1 MVGEISEDGNWVWN
15 GTSWD
20 PVEAPNEVVPEPR
33 QVETPVITH
42 DVGLESNNQPNPGL
56 ITELNELSFPAP
68 LPMVSDSAPS
78 NGNESSLPKVMRI
91 LSGTIGILMSVV
103 LLMFLLGFVTQANAD
118 NIDMFSDEG
127 DSDADDLAN
136 AIKTI
141 QILTYLSVA
150 LVVGIIVVSVMNMM
164 NKTSWW
170 WLPAATIFLTVIF
183 AGTAFY
189 MANSYNAYSATCDS
203 EIYSDCDEISDE
215 SMFSQDSMFAGYCS
229 IIGFVIIGLMSLVVR
244 AKSGVKFEA
253 SEDGDFVS
261 QTASSGDKSIK
272 AIVVISVILLLLG
285 SGVTFMVFNALK
297 NPVMADSSGDEVNF
311 VFDVR
316 DAWDSS
322 NGHVMSENASDA
334 LVVVDMIES
343 TRDYERHWEFI
354 SIEIVPETGERYTCY
369 WWQLDRN
376 TGCEFDELD
385 ANMNGYWEAGE
396 SLIIYED
403 SVTNICSGDNG
414 GCEIAVEVTIGSI
427 EGDWEYNSEWYYGY
441 ADAAE

>member
-20 PVEAPNEVVPEPR
+20 PVESPNQVMPRAQNDELPVTSEEIVVENNN
-33 QVETPVITH
+33 H
-42 DVGLESNNQPNPGL
+42 HSLELSNESGD
-56 ITELNELSFPAP
+56 LSFPPP
-68 LPMVSDSAPS
+68 LPMASDSAS
-78 NGNESSLPKVMRI
+78 GTGNESSLPKVMRI
-91 LSGTIGILMSVV
+91 LSGSIGILMSVV
-103 LLMFLLGFVTQANAD
+103 LLMFLFGFVTQANAD
-118 NIDMFSDEG
+118 NIEMFSDE
-127 DSDADDLAN
+127 DDADDFVN
-136 AIKTI
+136 ALKTI

-150 LVVGIIVVSVMNMM
+150 IVVGIIVVSVMNIM

-189 MANSYNAYSATCDS
+189 MASSYNAYSATCDP
-203 EIYSDCDEISDE
+203 EIYSDCDAISDE

-244 AKSGVKFEA
+244 AKSGVKFEP
-253 SEDGDFVS
+253 SEDGEFVS

-297 NPVMADSSGDEVNF
+297 NPVMADSSGDSVNF

-322 NGHVMSENASDA
+322 DGHVMSENASDA

-343 TRDYERHWEFI
+343 TRDYEKHWEFI
-354 SIEIVPETGERYTCY
+354 SLNIVAETGESYTCY

-385 ANMNGYWEAGE
+385 TNMNGYWEAGE

-414 GCEIAVEVTIGSI
+414 GCEIAVKVTIGSM